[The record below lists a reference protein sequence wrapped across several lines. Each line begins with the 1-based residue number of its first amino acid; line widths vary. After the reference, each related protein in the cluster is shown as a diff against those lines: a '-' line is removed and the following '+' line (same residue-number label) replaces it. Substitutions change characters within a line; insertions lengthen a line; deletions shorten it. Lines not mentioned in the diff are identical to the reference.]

1 MNINKKL
8 KAFALAFLLLTL
20 ITAILLGFTLGLT
33 HPLPWVFIVALVIV
47 IVLNK
52 KLTESQF
59 VTWKDEYSVGIETI
73 DNDHKMLLKLINQL
87 QTSSLYYTGDDF
99 DKEALTELLDYTK
112 FHFSREE
119 KMMEDNGYPDFD
131 AHRQQ
136 HRNMTDEV
144 INKVKDYEEDSEK
157 TVDDLL
163 DYLKKW
169 LINHINGTD
178 KKYSAFLIEKGVK

>member
-1 MNINKKL
+1 MNKKL

-33 HPLPWVFIVALVIV
+33 HPLPWIFIVALVIV

-52 KLTESQF
+52 KMTESQF
-59 VTWKDEYSVGIETI
+59 VTWKDEYSVGIESI

-87 QTSSLYYTGDDF
+87 QTSSLYYTGEDF
-99 DKEALTELLDYTK
+99 DKEALNELIEYTK
-112 FHFSREE
+112 FHFAREE
-119 KMMEDNGYPDFD
+119 KMMEENGYPDFEE
-131 AHRQQ
+131 HRQQ
-136 HRNMTDEV
+136 HRDMTEEV
-144 INKVKDYEEDSEK
+144 ISRVKAYEADSEK

-178 KKYSAFLIEKGVK
+178 QKYSSFLRDKGVK

>member
-1 MNINKKL
+1 MNKKL

-33 HPLPWVFIVALVIV
+33 HPLPWIFIVALVIV

-52 KLTESQF
+52 KMTESQF
-59 VTWKDEYSVGIETI
+59 VTWKDEYSVGIESI

-87 QTSSLYYTGDDF
+87 QTSSLYYTGEDF
-99 DKEALTELLDYTK
+99 DKEALNELIEYTK
-112 FHFSREE
+112 FHFAREE
-119 KMMEDNGYPDFD
+119 KMMEENGYPDFE

-136 HRNMTDEV
+136 HRDMTEEV
-144 INKVKDYEEDSEK
+144 ISRVKAYEADSEK

-178 KKYSAFLIEKGVK
+178 QKYSSFLRDKGVK